1 MFLFY
6 LFYRLCY
13 NSIMKSVL
21 FTTIKKQFAKN
32 EVFFIEDIHEKSM
45 TKTAIKEGLVRLVQE
60 GVLKRYSYGIYYLP
74 GEGEPDASEAINM
87 RYIERNGKVF
97 GFYTGEG
104 FISVLNNKNP
114 SIQEKIEIMTN
125 RATSGKKSIYAF
137 SKRFTLRKP
146 YYPVDKNNY
155 ALNAFLS
162 YIAMTPLNKIM
173 ENYSVLAN
181 YIKKNHLSAP
191 EVMEMAVHFPA
202 KTASKL
208 LSSDLYRSLWK
219 H

>member
-1 MFLFY
+1 
-6 LFYRLCY
+6 
-13 NSIMKSVL
+13 MKSVL
-21 FTTIKKQFAKN
+21 VAAIKKQFTKN
-32 EVFFIEDIHEKSM
+32 ELFFLDDIKEKSM
-45 TKTAIKEGLVRLVQE
+45 TKAAIKEELVRLVQQ
-60 GVLKRYSYGIYYLP
+60 GFLKRYSYGIYFIP

-87 RYIERNGKVF
+87 RYIERDGKVF

-104 FISVLNNKNP
+104 FISVLNGKNP
-114 SIQEKIEIMTN
+114 SLQEKIEIMTN
-125 RATSGKKSIYAF
+125 RATSGKKATYAF

-146 YYPVDKNNY
+146 YVQIDKNNF
-155 ALNAFLS
+155 ALNSFLS
-162 YIAMTPLNKIM
+162 YIAMTPLNKIK
-173 ENYSVLAN
+173 ENYSVLSN

-191 EVMEMAVHFPA
+191 DVMEMAVYFPA